1 MRSKPLGVVTIYCSF
16 IFFFAK
22 YIAVVSTYDNALTF
36 FSFFILYFLQQ
47 MPNNY
52 Y

>member
-36 FSFFILYFLQQ
+36 FLFYPILFAADAE
-47 MPNNY
+47 
-52 Y
+52 